1 MKKFRIK
8 VNIKKYIIEIL
19 GIAIGAILMSIG
31 ISQFLLPNKLSTGG
45 FSGIATIAFYLFK
58 WPMGRTI
65 LLLNIPCFVF
75 AFIRIGKEFVIKSI
89 IGTMLLSFFI
99 DFFEKYSAWTNDRVL
114 ACIYGGVLI
123 GIGTAIIL
131 RSNGSTGGSDLVSV
145 VIKSFNTKLST
156 SNIIVIFDVIVITLN
171 VIAFKELEIGLYSAI
186 AIFIMGKMIDIVF
199 EGIGFSKMIFIIS
212 DKYDEISK
220 KIGENIKRGT
230 TGIYSKGMY
239 TNKEKTMVMC
249 IVSRGEV
256 IEVRNIANEIDKSA
270 FIVITNVREVFGNGF
285 KRQQIKLKYIDF

>member
-89 IGTMLLSFFI
+89 IGTIFLSFFI

-285 KRQQIKLKYIDF
+285 KRQQI

>member
-1 MKKFRIK
+1 MNFFKTKILF
-8 VNIKKYIIEIL
+8 KKYIIEIL

-45 FSGIATIAFYLFK
+45 FSGLATIAFYLFK

-65 LLLNIPCFVF
+65 LLLNIPCFIF
-75 AFIRIGKEFVIKSI
+75 AFIRIGKEFAIKSI
-89 IGTMLLSFFI
+89 IGTMLLSIFI
-99 DFFEKYSAWTNDRVL
+99 DFFEKYAAWTNDRVL

-145 VIKSFNTKLST
+145 VLKSFNTKLST
-156 SNIIVIFDVIVITLN
+156 SNIIVIFDVVVIALN
-171 VIAFKELEIGLYSAI
+171 VIAFRKLEIGLYSAI

-285 KRQQIKLKYIDF
+285 KRQQI

>member
-8 VNIKKYIIEIL
+8 VNKKKYIIEIL

-285 KRQQIKLKYIDF
+285 KRQKV

>member
-285 KRQQIKLKYIDF
+285 KRQKV